1 MTNVNPTV
9 KILLSAPFQ
18 SLAPKKPITPNKKTT
33 RQK

>member
-1 MTNVNPTV
+1 MTRVKPTV

-18 SLAPKKPITPNKKTT
+18 SLTPKNPIIPSKNTT